1 MTKFKLFNFFHLK
14 QERQKVK
21 KLKVVIEFVIK
32 NQSIDQHYTKGK
44 KAKKNI
50 FQDTGSKVCVNKNNF
65 FKFILYLNKL
75 LSRNI
80 NQN

>member
-44 KAKKNI
+44 KAKK
-50 FQDTGSKVCVNKNNF
+50 TF
-65 FKFILYLNKL
+65 FKTQVAKYV
-75 LSRNI
+75 
-80 NQN
+80 